1 MKLAVIFPGQGSQY
15 IGMGKDLYTNY
26 PAAREVF
33 QEADEVLAFPLSKL
47 IFEGPEEELNKTV
60 NTQPAILTASIACWR
75 VLALE
80 EGFSIKPVAAAGH
93 SLGEFS
99 ALVAVG
105 ALSFADAVALVR
117 KRGQLMQEAAP
128 LGTAGMA
135 VILGLENEK
144 VVEVCREASAVGVV
158 EPANFNCPGQIV
170 ISGSKPALEK
180 AMELAK
186 AAGAKRA
193 IALAVSGPFHSSL
206 MKPAAEGLALELAK
220 ITVKD
225 PQVPVMANAIA
236 EYLRDQAGIRENLIK
251 QVSCSVR
258 WEESIRAMAASG
270 ITSFVEIGPGK
281 VLSGLVK
288 KITKEVLILNVED
301 KASLEKTLANLKE
314 VG

>member
-1 MKLAVIFPGQGSQY
+1 MKLAAIFPGQGSQY

-26 PAAREVF
+26 RLAREVF
-33 QEADEVLAFPLSKL
+33 QEADEVLGFPLSKL

-60 NTQPAILTASIACWR
+60 NTQPAILTTSIACWR
-75 VLALE
+75 VLAQE
-80 EGFSIKPVAAAGH
+80 EGFIPAAAAGH

-144 VVEVCREASAVGVV
+144 VVEVCREASSVGIV
-158 EPANFNCPGQIV
+158 EPANFNCPGQVV
-170 ISGSKPALEK
+170 ISGLNPALEK

-193 IALAVSGPFHSSL
+193 LPLAVSGPFHSSL
-206 MKPAAEGLALELAK
+206 MKPAGEGLALELAK
-220 ITVKD
+220 ITIKD
-225 PQVPVMANAIA
+225 PRVPVMANVTA
-236 EYLRDQAGIRENLIK
+236 EYIREKAVIQESLVK
-251 QVSCSVR
+251 QVSSSVR
-258 WEESIRAMAASG
+258 WEESVRAMAASG